1 MSGAGTSGQTVAMT
15 LDRDN
20 RRAEFSM
27 RGADWRGG
35 AFVFSLAPE
44 AGGFLVRVRDAVD
57 PLEERHATWEE
68 AVDAFA
74 EDVRLHVRD
83 VLRGLTEEQDRSARE
98 TLGQMS
104 NDEARRLL
112 RAILG

>member
-1 MSGAGTSGQTVAMT
+1 MSGETVAMT
-15 LDRDN
+15 LDRAN

-27 RGADWRGG
+27 RGTDWRGG

-44 AGGFLVRVRDAVD
+44 AGGFLVRVHDAVD
-57 PLEERHATWEE
+57 PLEERYGTWEE

-83 VLRGLTEEQDRSARE
+83 VLRGLTEEEDRLARE
-98 TLGQMS
+98 TLGKLS
-104 NDEARRLL
+104 NDQAGRLL

>member
-1 MSGAGTSGQTVAMT
+1 MSGETVAMT

-27 RGADWRGG
+27 WGADWRGG

-44 AGGFLVRVRDAVD
+44 EEGFLVRVHDAVD
-57 PLEERHATWEE
+57 PMEERYRTWEE

-83 VLRGLTEEQDRSARE
+83 VLRGLTEVEDRVARE
-98 TLGQMS
+98 KLGNLS
-104 NDEARRLL
+104 NDEAGRLL
-112 RAILG
+112 RAIFG